1 MSRPMNMPLLDFQLS
16 TDNQNGQQLATIFS
30 SRRHRR
36 WDGGS
41 YGFRLRFFFISSFA
55 YNFVRK

>member
-1 MSRPMNMPLLDFQLS
+1 MSRPMNMPLFGFQLS
-16 TDNQNGQQLATIFS
+16 TDNQNGKQLATIFS

-36 WDGGS
+36 WNGGS
-41 YGFRLRFFFISSFA
+41 YMDSASVFFISSFA

>member
-30 SRRHRR
+30 SRRLRR

-41 YGFRLRFFFISSFA
+41 YGFRLRFFISSFA